1 MGVLRWRCSMQLHC
15 ALPRGLAGTS
25 GHLAVGVFLAASFS
39 KHPPCHQPVP
49 TCSIVLARCFPSSN
63 RTSSLHCEPVCRF
76 KVERYMQLVF
86 GLAAALLFVPV
97 MYHQSAP
104 RTTQTAEK

>member
-1 MGVLRWRCSMQLHC
+1 
-15 ALPRGLAGTS
+15 
-25 GHLAVGVFLAASFS
+25 
-39 KHPPCHQPVP
+39 
-49 TCSIVLARCFPSSN
+49 
-63 RTSSLHCEPVCRF
+63 
-76 KVERYMQLVF
+76 MQLVF

>member
-1 MGVLRWRCSMQLHC
+1 MNPL
-15 ALPRGLAGTS
+15 
-25 GHLAVGVFLAASFS
+25 
-39 KHPPCHQPVP
+39 
-49 TCSIVLARCFPSSN
+49 
-63 RTSSLHCEPVCRF
+63 CRF

>member
-1 MGVLRWRCSMQLHC
+1 MHQLLAWVWMVGGLLPPLIRSNLRAGSNWSV
-15 ALPRGLAGTS
+15 ALPQT
-25 GHLAVGVFLAASFS
+25 
-39 KHPPCHQPVP
+39 PPALQPP
-49 TCSIVLARCFPSSN
+49 PR
-63 RTSSLHCEPVCRF
+63 RF

-104 RTTQTAEK
+104 RTTQTADK